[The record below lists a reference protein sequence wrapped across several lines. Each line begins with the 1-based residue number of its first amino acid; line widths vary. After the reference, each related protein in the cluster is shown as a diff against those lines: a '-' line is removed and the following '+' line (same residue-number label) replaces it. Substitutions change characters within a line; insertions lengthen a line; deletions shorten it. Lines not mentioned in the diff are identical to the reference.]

1 MGTTNAIATKQTL
14 VIIDGGIDDYQIL
27 ELGILPTAKVA
38 VLNKHIDGIAQISAL
53 CKNHPAASIQIIAHG
68 SPGTLQLGNSQLNL
82 ANLHTYRQQLQ
93 QWFAAEIL
101 IYGCEVAAGE
111 TGKTFI
117 ESLHQLTGTNIAAS
131 AGKIGNAQL
140 GGSWE
145 LEVKIGQIDSSLALQ
160 PEIRE
165 AYPKV
170 LVTFATASNFTVG
183 TGPISIAV
191 EDFNGDGKL
200 DLVTANS
207 SNNKVSVLLG
217 KGTGSF
223 GTASNFTVGTSP
235 QSVTVG
241 DFNGD
246 GKVDLA
252 VANSTSNNVSVLL
265 GNGTGGFD
273 TATNFSAG
281 TNPQSVTIGDFNSDG
296 NLDLAVTNRTTSKVS
311 VLLGDGTG
319 GFGSATNF
327 TVGSNPQSVTVAD
340 FNGDGKLDL
349 AVANRSSNKVS
360 VLLGNGTGGFATAK
374 NFTVGSGPQSV
385 TVADFN
391 GDGKLDLAVANYTS
405 NNISVLLGNGTG
417 GFGTTTNF
425 SAGSSP
431 RSVIVGDFN
440 SDGKLDLATAN
451 RNGNNVS
458 VLLGNGTG
466 GFGTASK
473 FTVGS
478 SPRSITVGDFNGDGK
493 LDLATANFVNNK
505 VSVLLNTTPKITIT
519 SGTNPKEGGV
529 DGTFIIT
536 LDTPAPAGGLV
547 VKFNTIGSTA
557 TPTTDYTLAAADTN
571 ITTVTANTFVIAQ
584 GKTTATL
591 KVTAVN
597 DIPLADPNETVT
609 INLESSPD
617 YILDA
622 NSASATLTIAEPI
635 APVVTPTNTPLGY
648 TENDAATAIDS
659 GLTVTDADSSNLS
672 GATINIS
679 SGFIA
684 AEDTLAFTAQN
695 GISGSYSNGVLT
707 LTGSATVANYQT
719 ALRSITYQNTS
730 DNPSTTTRTISFIVN
745 DGSLNSTTATR
756 NINLTAVNDA
766 PVVTANNTPL
776 AYTENDAPKV
786 IDSSVTV
793 TDVDSSN
800 LSGATINISSGFI
813 AAEDTLG
820 FTTQNG
826 ISGSYSNGVLT
837 LTGSA
842 SIANYQ
848 TALRS
853 ITYQNSSDNPS
864 TATRTISFVVNDG
877 SSNSN
882 TVTRNINLTAVND
895 APVITTNST
904 PLAYIENDAATAI
917 DSGLSVTDGD
927 SSNLSGA
934 TISITSGFV
943 AAQDTL
949 AFTAQNGISGSY
961 SNGVLTLTGSATV
974 ADYQTALRSITYQNN
989 SDNPTTATR
998 TISFVVNDG
1007 SLNSSTVTRN
1017 INITAVNDAP
1027 AITPTNTPLAY
1038 IENDAATAIDSG
1050 LSVTD
1055 GDSSNLSGATISIT
1069 SGFVAAQ
1076 DTLAFTAQNGIS
1088 GSYSNGVLTL
1098 TGSATV
1104 ADYQTALRSITYQN
1118 SSDNP
1123 TTATRTISFVVN
1135 DGSLNSSTVTRNINL
1150 TAVNDAPVI
1159 TANNTPLAYTE
1170 NDAATAIDPGILIG
1184 DVDSSNFSSAT
1195 ISISSGFVAAE
1206 DNLAFTAQNGISG
1219 SYSNGVLTLTGST
1232 SVADYQTALRSVT
1245 YQNSSDNPTTATRTI
1260 SFVVNDGSLNSN
1272 TVTRNINITTVND
1285 APAITPTNTPLA
1297 YTENDAATAID
1308 SGLTVT
1314 DADSSNLSGATISIS
1329 SGFVAAEDILAFTAQ
1344 NGISGSYSNGVLTL
1358 TGSATVAD
1366 YQTALRSITY
1376 QNSSDNPT
1384 TATRTIS
1391 FVVNDG
1397 SLNSS
1402 TVTRNINLTAVND
1415 APVITANNTPL
1426 AYTENDAATAID
1438 PGILIGDVD
1447 SSNFSSATISI
1458 SSGFVAAED
1467 NLAFTAQNGISG
1479 SYSNGVLTL
1488 TGSASVADYQTA
1500 LRSITY
1506 QNNSDNPSTTTRT
1519 ISFVVNDST
1528 WNSNVANRDINIT
1541 AVNDAPVITPTNT
1554 PLDYTENDAPKVI
1567 DPDILITDVDS
1578 NNLNGA
1584 IVSISS
1590 GFIAA
1595 DDTLGFT
1602 DANGISGSYSNGVL
1616 TLTGNASVADYQT
1629 ALRSITYQNSSD
1641 NLTISRTITFVVN
1654 DGSLDSTAATRDI
1667 NLIPVN
1673 DAPVISATNTPLA
1686 YTENDDSTIID
1697 PDLTIT
1703 DVDSSNLTS
1712 ATVSIIGFVAAEDS
1726 VGFTAGNGI
1735 SGSYSNG
1742 VLTLTGSATVAEY
1755 QSVLRS
1761 VTYQNNSDNPSAI
1774 TRIISFVVN
1783 DGGSASIAATRDI
1796 DFTAVDNTP
1805 VITAADTP
1813 LDYTEND
1820 DATIIDFGITI
1831 SDVDSSNLS
1840 SATVNIIDFLATED
1854 ILGFTDQNG
1863 ITGSY
1868 SNGVLTLTGSA
1879 TVADYQTALRSVTYQ
1894 NSSDNPSNSR
1904 TISFVINDGSSD
1916 STAAT
1921 HDINLIPVNDA
1932 PVITPTDT
1940 PLAYTENDDSTI
1952 IDPDITI
1959 ADVDSSSLN
1968 SAIVTISSGFV
1979 AAEDSLAFTDQNGIT
1994 GSYSNGVL
2002 TLTGTASIADYQ
2014 TALRSVTYQNSSNNP
2029 TTTRTISF
2037 VVNDGTSDST
2047 AATQDINLIPVND
2060 APVITATNTTLDY
2073 TENDEA
2079 IVIDSD
2085 ITIADADSNNLSS
2098 AKIGILDFVTAED
2111 TLAFTDQ
2118 NGITGSYSNG
2128 VLTLTGSATVAQ
2140 YQTALRSVTYRN
2152 NSNKP
2157 STRSINFVVND
2168 GSLDSTVATRNISFN
2183 PVDEEIPSRLTNP
2196 DDDVF
2201 KISGE
2206 DIKVRLEIKLTGHSS
2221 NLVNELGLFTVDDA
2235 LGTIDGIA
2243 PGADG
2248 YAAAALQR
2256 SKVILSA
2263 IANTPNGFDSNNLT
2277 TLLELTSGQYFRFL
2291 LVKDS
2296 TFDAVRNDA
2305 NSIGKLLFSDVSTQ
2319 QITALGDDNFSLGW
2333 KDFANN
2339 AATDFN
2345 ALVVKIKQTNQA
2357 LPLGT
2362 KLQSKFQG
2370 EMIDLRDV
2378 EQSVIAEFNVYR
2390 EAAYNNYVGFYQ
2402 VIDENGGIDTN
2413 GDGVADI
2420 LTGQA
2425 GYTQA
2430 AVGSRVAGID
2440 LSVSNQGSATYTGTF
2455 QPGGIFAPFIIVD
2468 STPDAL
2474 LDKDSNNDPAVY
2486 FPFLGA
2492 NSDGS
2497 DHIRLLGNNTFGFE
2511 DLPNGGDRDFNDLIV
2526 KVNLTAT
2533 I

>member
-943 AAQDTL
+943 AAQDT
-949 AFTAQNGISGSY
+949 
-961 SNGVLTLTGSATV
+961 
-974 ADYQTALRSITYQNN
+974 
-989 SDNPTTATR
+989 
-998 TISFVVNDG
+998 
-1007 SLNSSTVTRN
+1007 
-1017 INITAVNDAP
+1017 
-1027 AITPTNTPLAY
+1027 
-1038 IENDAATAIDSG
+1038 
-1050 LSVTD
+1050 
-1055 GDSSNLSGATISIT
+1055 
-1069 SGFVAAQ
+1069 
-1076 DTLAFTAQNGIS
+1076 
-1088 GSYSNGVLTL
+1088 
-1098 TGSATV
+1098 
-1104 ADYQTALRSITYQN
+1104 
-1118 SSDNP
+1118 
-1123 TTATRTISFVVN
+1123 
-1135 DGSLNSSTVTRNINL
+1135 
-1150 TAVNDAPVI
+1150 
-1159 TANNTPLAYTE
+1159 
-1170 NDAATAIDPGILIG
+1170 
-1184 DVDSSNFSSAT
+1184 
-1195 ISISSGFVAAE
+1195 
-1206 DNLAFTAQNGISG
+1206 
-1219 SYSNGVLTLTGST
+1219 
-1232 SVADYQTALRSVT
+1232 
-1245 YQNSSDNPTTATRTI
+1245 
-1260 SFVVNDGSLNSN
+1260 
-1272 TVTRNINITTVND
+1272 
-1285 APAITPTNTPLA
+1285 
-1297 YTENDAATAID
+1297 
-1308 SGLTVT
+1308 
-1314 DADSSNLSGATISIS
+1314 
-1329 SGFVAAEDILAFTAQ
+1329 LAFTAQ